1 MQDNDLD
8 IFDFRRI
15 FMGDVAPEFL
25 IETVIRIVFIYILLV
40 VSLRMMGKRM
50 SSTLNRNEMAAMVSM
65 AAAIGVPM
73 QVPDRGLLP
82 AVIIAIIV
90 IGTQRG
96 LAFLMLKKSKFETI
110 TQGNISTIVHDGYLN
125 LKEMESTGF
134 SKELI
139 YSQLRNEGISNLGTV
154 QRLYLESNGGFS
166 LVKKDKPSP
175 GLSTIPF
182 WDKEF
187 NDLQEKDD
195 NVMACIN
202 CGKLFEKQ
210 PIDHDTE
217 CNHCGSKKKTSATY
231 ASEE

>member
-1 MQDNDLD
+1 MNDEID

-40 VSLRMMGKRM
+40 ISLRMMGKRM

-82 AVIIAIIV
+82 AVVIAIIV

-96 LAFLMLKKSKFETI
+96 LAYLMLRKSKFETI
-110 TQGNISTIVHDGYLN
+110 SQGNISTMVHDGYLN
-125 LKEMESTGF
+125 LKEMERTGF
-134 SKELI
+134 SREII
-139 YSQLRNEGISNLGTV
+139 YSQLRNEGISNLGVV

-166 LVKKDKPSP
+166 LIKREKIGP

-182 WDKEF
+182 WDKDFYE
-187 NDLQEKDD
+187 LLEKDEK
-195 NVMACIN
+195 VLACIN
-202 CGKLFEKQ
+202 CGKLFEEEPVQ
-210 PIDHDTE
+210 EDAACD
-217 CNHCGSKKKTSATY
+217 HCGSRKKTGATY
-231 ASEE
+231 ELEE